1 MQTTTPRATSVQP
14 SIRVPLTTDF
24 TSPAW
29 QSAQVI
35 QVHPTLVVQP
45 TGEFLNQDAKLAASA
60 LLQPQPGDRV
70 LLAWCDGQCWVV
82 SVLEL
87 RTSGPAQISVPCT
100 GTLTISHPSLQFHA
114 SQRLNVQ
121 THALHV
127 DAQTTRAHLGVTKVA
142 ARAIQVAAE
151 RVSLWAE
158 LVQTRAQS
166 LLVRAE
172 QRVTKIDQADLLQAG
187 NVVTEVDHLMQLK
200 ACHIQAKAQETV
212 LMDGKQIL
220 MG

>member
-1 MQTTTPRATSVQP
+1 MQTTSPHATRVQP
-14 SIRVPLTTDF
+14 STQMPHTTDF
-24 TSPAW
+24 PGPAW
-29 QSAQVI
+29 QSGKVL
-35 QVHPTLVVQP
+35 QVHPDLVIQP
-45 TGEFLNQDAKLAASA
+45 SGEFLNQEAKLAASA

-87 RTSGPAQISVPCT
+87 RTAGAAQISVPCT
-100 GTLTISHPSLQFHA
+100 GTLTISHPSLQLHA

-121 THALHV
+121 AHALHV
-127 DAQTTRAHLGVTKVA
+127 DAQTTRAHLGVTKLA

-151 RVSLWAE
+151 RVSLWAD

-187 NVVTEVDHLMQLK
+187 HVITEVDHLMQLK